1 MSWVEE
7 QSWFGL
13 EDSFLFES
21 LEDAAYRDYLLKNNL
36 WESRNKKIIPISE
49 MSTIHII
56 NSINKIK
63 RENWRPYYLQPLQK
77 ELTKRYNS

>member
-1 MSWVEE
+1 MNLLEKE
-7 QSWFGL
+7 Q
-13 EDSFLFES
+13 
-21 LEDAAYRDYLLKNNL
+21 LL
-36 WESRNKKIIPISE
+36 SRNKKIIPISE

-63 RENWRPYYLQPLQK
+63 REDWRPYYLQPLQK

>member
-7 QSWFGL
+7 QTWFGL

-21 LEDAAYRDYLLKNNL
+21 LEDATYRDYLLKNNL
-36 WESRNKKIIPISE
+36 WECRNKKIIPISE

-77 ELTKRYNS
+77 ELTKRYNN